1 MDMRRLH
8 FEGPTWHDTK
18 PGWYELEL
26 NLNGQP
32 KRYREIIEWLYN
44 TIEKCE
50 RHCRWF
56 ETTNGIKIKFRYER
70 DYILAVLRWK

>member
-1 MDMRRLH
+1 MRRTH
-8 FEGPTWHDTK
+8 FEGPTWEDTK
-18 PGWYELEL
+18 PGWHEIEL

-44 TIEKCE
+44 TIDKCE

-56 ETTNGIKIKFRYER
+56 QTSMGIKIKFRYER
-70 DYILAVLRWK
+70 DYIVATLRWA